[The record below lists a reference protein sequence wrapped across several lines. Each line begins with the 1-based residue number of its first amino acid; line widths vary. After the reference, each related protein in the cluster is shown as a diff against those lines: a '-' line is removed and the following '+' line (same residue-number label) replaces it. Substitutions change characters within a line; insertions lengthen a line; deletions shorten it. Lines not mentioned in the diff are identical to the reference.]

1 MKIIYVY
8 TGDYRSYGSSP
19 DLWEGNTI
27 PVEVPDDFQ
36 GGAKQYDPET
46 MVWTNDPEAPVDY
59 IAVANG
65 KLAELKEYAA
75 AKVSDWV
82 VELTLGIISDEDKA
96 ELILWQKYIQALRK
110 VDTST
115 APDITWPEQP
125 A

>member
-27 PVEVPDDFQ
+27 PVEVPDNFQ
-36 GGAKQYDPET
+36 GGAKQYNPET
-46 MVWTNDPEAPVDY
+46 MAWASDPAAPIDY
-59 IAVANG
+59 VADATG

-75 AKVSDWV
+75 ARISDWV

-96 ELILWQKYIQALRK
+96 ELITWQKYIQALRK

-115 APDITWPEQP
+115 APDIVWPERP